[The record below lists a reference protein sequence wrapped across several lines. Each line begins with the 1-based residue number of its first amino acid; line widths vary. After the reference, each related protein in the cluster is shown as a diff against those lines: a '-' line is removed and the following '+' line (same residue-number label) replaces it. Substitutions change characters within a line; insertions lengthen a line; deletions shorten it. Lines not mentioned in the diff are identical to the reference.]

1 MKLPNPERAI
11 IDMNKLVGYCLNFN
25 HSDGK
30 HKARVFQSALGLSV
44 NDADELRLALLQAI
58 QVYEAVLDNRTEY
71 GQKYVVDFLMIR
83 LGKEAIIHSVWIV
96 RDNEDFPRLITC
108 YVL

>member
-11 IDMNKLVGYCLNFN
+11 IDINKLSGYSLNPQ
-25 HSDGK
+25 HPDGQ
-30 HKARVFQSALGLSV
+30 HKARVFEAALGLTV
-44 NDADELRLALLQAI
+44 NDVEELRLALLQAI
-58 QVYEAVLDNRTEY
+58 QVYEAIPDRSNPY
-71 GQKYVVDFLMIR
+71 GQKYIVDFYLRR

-96 RDNEDFPRLITC
+96 RNNEDFARLVTC